1 MGFRINTNLDSVIGV
16 NNLTRTNSRLSTNFS
31 RLSSGLRINKA
42 ADDAAGLAVSE
53 SLRSQVVGLRQAVRN
68 TNDGISI
75 IQTGEGAL
83 NEIHNNLSRLR
94 ELAVQAASGTL
105 NDPERGY
112 INTEASQIL
121 QEIDRLANVTAF
133 NGLALLNGQS
143 STGTGTISLEV
154 QVGIFNTSNDRIS
167 VTVSSARTEALGINT
182 VTLDSSTNAQTALD
196 SIEDAIQT
204 VSGVRALLGATQ
216 NRLNSALNNLNI
228 SIENLSAAESQI
240 RDADFA
246 AETAELTRNQILQQ
260 AGVSV
265 LSQANSGPR
274 AVLSLLQ

>member
-133 NGLALLNGQS
+133 NGLALLNGHS

-196 SIEDAIQT
+196 SIEGAIQT
-204 VSGVRALLGATQ
+204 VSSVRALLGATQ
-216 NRLNSALNNLNI
+216 NRLSSALNNLNI

-246 AETAELTRNQILQQ
+246 AETAQLTRNQILQQ

-274 AVLSLLQ
+274 TVLSLLQ

>member
-246 AETAELTRNQILQQ
+246 AETAELTRNRILQQ